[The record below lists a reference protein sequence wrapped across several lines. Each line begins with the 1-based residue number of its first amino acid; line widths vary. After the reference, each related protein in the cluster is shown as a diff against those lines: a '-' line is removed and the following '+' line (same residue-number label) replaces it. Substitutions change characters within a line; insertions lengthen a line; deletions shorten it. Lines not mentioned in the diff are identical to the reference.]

1 MANVMEMEPK
11 KLTNLSIAQSVQ
23 PRPIGAVAADL
34 GLQDEEIE
42 PYGRLKAKIRLEA
55 LERRA
60 ETPDGHL
67 VLVTAVSPTKA
78 GEGKTTT
85 TVGLAQALWK
95 LGVRSVAA
103 LREPSLGPVLG
114 IKGGGT
120 GGGYSQLVP
129 MEEINLHFTGDIH
142 AMSAAN
148 NLLAAVLDNHLHFD
162 NPLEIEPRTVRW
174 KRCMD
179 MNDRSLRD
187 IVTGLGGKTE
197 GVPRETGFEITAAS
211 EVMAILSLAYSMDD
225 LKERLA
231 RIVVGTN
238 RRGEI
243 ITAGQLGAAGAMTVL
258 LKDALMPN
266 LAQTMEGTPAIVHGG
281 PFGNIAH
288 GCSSIL
294 GTRLALKLGEVV
306 VTEAGFGA
314 DLGAEK
320 FLSIKARQA
329 NLSPSLCVLAATVRA
344 LKLHGGVSHD
354 DLGSENL
361 TAIRAGFANLERHA
375 ENMRK
380 FGLKVVAA
388 INRFPTD
395 TQAELELVREL
406 CEAQGLPVAVA
417 DPWARGG
424 DGTLDLGR
432 LVMASIDQPRPVQ
445 PIYPEDASLREKIE
459 ILTREIYHA
468 GSVSYQP
475 AAVKGINYLESQGF
489 GRLPICVAKTQ
500 YSFSDNP
507 TLSGAPSGHPF
518 TVRDV
523 KLSAGAGFVVVY
535 AGTIMTMPGL
545 PRRPASEYFDL
556 LPDGTIEGVF

>member
-1 MANVMEMEPK
+1 MEPK
-11 KLTNLSIAQSVQ
+11 KLTNLSVAQSVR

-34 GLQDEEIE
+34 GLQEDEIE
-42 PYGRLKAKIRLEA
+42 PYGRLKAKIHLDA

-60 ETPDGHL
+60 GNPDGHL
-67 VLVTAVSPTKA
+67 VLVTAISPTRA

-85 TVGLAQALWK
+85 SIGLAQALWK
-95 LGVRSVAA
+95 LGVRSIAA

-129 MEEINLHFTGDIH
+129 MEEINLHFTGDLH
-142 AMSAAN
+142 AISAAN
-148 NLLAAVLDNHLHFD
+148 NLLAAILDNHLHFD

-179 MNDRSLRD
+179 MNDRCLRD
-187 IVTGLGGKTE
+187 IVTGLGGKSE

-225 LKERLA
+225 LKERFA

-238 RRGEI
+238 RRGEPV
-243 ITAGQLGAAGAMTVL
+243 TAGDLQAAGAMTVL
-258 LKDALMPN
+258 LRDALMPN
-266 LAQTMEGTPAIVHGG
+266 LAQTVEGTPAIVHGG

-288 GCSSIL
+288 GCSSII

-320 FLSIKARQA
+320 FLHIKALQA
-329 NLSPSLCVLAATVRA
+329 GLSPSLCVLAATVRA
-344 LKLHGGVSHD
+344 LKLHGGVDHS
-354 DLGSENL
+354 DLGTENL
-361 TAIRAGFANLERHA
+361 TAVRQGFGNLERHA
-375 ENMRK
+375 ENLRK
-380 FGLKVVAA
+380 FGLQVVAA

-395 TQAELELVREL
+395 TDAELELVRSM
-406 CEAQGLPVAVA
+406 CEERGMPVAVA

-424 DGTLDLGR
+424 DGTLELGR
-432 LVMASIDQPRPVQ
+432 LVMASIDQPRPVL
-445 PIYPEDASLREKIE
+445 PLYPETATLREKIE
-459 ILTREIYHA
+459 TLAREIYHA
-468 GSVSYQP
+468 GSVSYQAP
-475 AAVKGINYLESQGF
+475 AVKGLDYLESRGF
-489 GRLPICVAKTQ
+489 GRLPVCVAKTQ

-507 TLSGAPSGHPF
+507 ALVGAPSGHPF

-545 PRRPASEYFDL
+545 PRRPASEQFDL
-556 LPDGTIEGVF
+556 LPDGTIQGVF